1 MRTATCLTLIAIGA
15 IFTFAVTAHSS
26 FLNLQIAGVVIMAT
40 GVAGLLLPR
49 RSQPGWLRRRT
60 ILRRGPRGPVVGEV
74 DETRLPPYVMLNPA
88 APVREHN
95 GDQPGDLTTREAGA
109 ETIPDLPA
117 DEVRVEHDTVVVE
130 GRPATASE
138 VVEEYIEE

>member
-1 MRTATCLTLIAIGA
+1 MRTASCLTLIAVGA
-15 IFTFAVTAHSS
+15 IFAFAVTAHPS

-49 RSQPGWLRRRT
+49 RGQQGWLRRRT
-60 ILRRGPRGPVVGEV
+60 ILRRGLRGPVVGRV

-88 APVREHN
+88 ASAQESN
-95 GDQPGDLTTREAGA
+95 GAQPGDLTMRAAAG

-117 DEVRVEHDTVVVE
+117 DEFKAKQDSVVVDDS
-130 GRPATASE
+130 PTAASE

>member
-1 MRTATCLTLIAIGA
+1 MRTASCLTLIAVGA
-15 IFTFAVTAHSS
+15 IFTFAVTAHPS

-49 RSQPGWLRRRT
+49 RGQQGWLRRRI
-60 ILRRGPRGPVVGEV
+60 ILRRGPRGPVVGRVE
-74 DETRLPPYVMLNPA
+74 DTRLPPYVMLNPGA
-88 APVREHN
+88 SGQESN
-95 GDQPGDLTTREAGA
+95 GPQPGDVTMPEAVR

-117 DEVRVEHDTVVVE
+117 DDLTAEQHSVVADE
-130 GRPATASE
+130 PSAAASE